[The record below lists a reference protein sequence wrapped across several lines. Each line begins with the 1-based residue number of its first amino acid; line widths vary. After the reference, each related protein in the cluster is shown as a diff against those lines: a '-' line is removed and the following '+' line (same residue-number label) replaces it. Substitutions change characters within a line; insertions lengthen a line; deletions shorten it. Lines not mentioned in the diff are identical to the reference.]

1 MLPIDILLNVENSL
15 DRPVCD
21 VRGIGTKKSR
31 NRITSS
37 SWGTKSH
44 AWTNLESP
52 WVTTQKNT
60 IELAKGIV
68 WMVANR

>member
-1 MLPIDILLNVENSL
+1 MLPIDILLNVESSL

-31 NRITSS
+31 NKITSS
-37 SWGTKSH
+37 SWGIKSH
-44 AWTNLESP
+44 AWTDLESP
-52 WVTTQKNT
+52 FVTTQKNI
-60 IELAKGIV
+60 IETAKGMV